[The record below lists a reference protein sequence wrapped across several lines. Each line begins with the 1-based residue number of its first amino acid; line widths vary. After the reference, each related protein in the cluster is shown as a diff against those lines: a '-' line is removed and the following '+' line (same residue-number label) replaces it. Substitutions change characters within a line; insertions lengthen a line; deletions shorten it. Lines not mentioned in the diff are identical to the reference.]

1 MQNKK
6 LITLIALSTLA
17 VFSLIYG
24 IVTPTKTG
32 RRLSRKPAAVHRKQR
47 GKLTEELLPAK
58 RDRKKTDF
66 ASWGRDPFTP
76 GDISAIKISELT
88 LNGIIW
94 DKVEPH
100 AIINNEIVKL
110 RDKVGSYTIVDI
122 THNKVVISDGF
133 NNFELR
139 LEREE

>member
-6 LITLIALSTLA
+6 LIILITLSTLA

-32 RRLSRKPAAVHRKQR
+32 RKLSRKPAVVRQKQR

-58 RDRKKTDF
+58 RDRKKTAF
-66 ASWGRDPFTP
+66 TSWSRDPFTP

-94 DKVEPH
+94 DRVEPH
-100 AIINNEIVKL
+100 AIINNEIV
-110 RDKVGSYTIVDI
+110 RIGDKVSNYTIVDI
-122 THNKVVISDGF
+122 THNKVVINDGF